1 MNSKKLYNILENF
14 DFDLLKNPEFKEDSV
29 REEIV
34 IPIIKGL
41 GYNAN
46 IPYQI
51 IRSRNLIHPFVSIGS
66 QKKKIFII
74 PDYLFEV
81 DKKPAWIL
89 DAKAPSESIIKSK
102 NVEQAYSYAIHPEVR
117 ARFFSLCNGKE
128 FVLFSVDEMN
138 PLLHFEMQA
147 LPLYWESLKGILA
160 PEKVLL
166 KNNLAYL
173 KDLGLH
179 LKRLGFEKFQRLIF
193 PKVPVSNIT
202 QLEKGM
208 YTINVGGVTL
218 DENRYVATFDFDL
231 EILKQMIGKIP
242 LEGIEKLLDWGK
254 VGRVSVN
261 FADIVYLLDLDC
273 EIGQQLEE
281 NDNEIFL
288 PLKINRILN

>member
-66 QKKKIFII
+66 QKKKIYII

-166 KNNLAYL
+166 KNNLANL

-254 VGRVSVN
+254 VDRVSVN

-273 EIGQQLEE
+273 EIGQKLEE